1 MLRSLTLG
9 ADTVDT
15 AQAHTPGEPVAKTA
29 RRIRPQQWLPV
40 AVPLV
45 ATTAA
50 LLVGLAIVAVTGS
63 SVRDAL
69 AALWDGMAGGAY
81 NVGASLNRAISL
93 GFVGL
98 GFVFANRAN
107 LTNVGA
113 EGQIAMGGMFA
124 TAMALHGAAALP
136 FGLAFVLPLLVGT
149 LAGGVWGGAA
159 GVLRARRNTNE
170 VISTLLLT
178 FIALPIVYW
187 SVESF
192 HLLRKPMSEV
202 SSLPESAEIPDVTK
216 LPMLLPG
223 DSASPLHIGLVL
235 FLLAVV
241 LVWLVLQR
249 SAFGLRLRA
258 VGLNETASRRAGIA
272 TGSAIVTSMAVSG
285 ALGGLA
291 GAVMIQGQ
299 NFYLTSDFSS
309 GYGFDGLV
317 VGLLSR
323 GSVAGVVVGALL
335 FGFLRS
341 GSIAMEISAH
351 VPAAVMLVCQGL
363 IVIFVAGSA
372 WLLDRKAGR

>member
-1 MLRSLTLG
+1 MLRRLAMDIDAVDATG
-9 ADTVDT
+9 AAPARATRLRIST
-15 AQAHTPGEPVAKTA
+15 A
-29 RRIRPQQWLPV
+29 QWLPV
-40 AVPLV
+40 AVPLA
-45 ATTAA
+45 ATAAA
-50 LLVGLAIVAVTGS
+50 LLVGLAIIAGTGS
-63 SVRDAL
+63 SVGDAL
-69 AALWDGMAGGAY
+69 DALWDGMAGSSY
-81 NVGASLNRAISL
+81 NIGASINRAISL

-136 FGLAFVLPLLVGT
+136 LGLAFVLPLVAGT
-149 LAGGVWGGAA
+149 LAGGLWGGFA
-159 GVLRARRNTNE
+159 GVLRATRNTNE
-170 VISTLLLT
+170 VISTLLLS

-202 SSLPESAEIPDVTK
+202 SSLPESPEIADATK
-216 LPMLLPG
+216 LPMLFPH
-223 DSASPLHIGLVL
+223 DSTSPLHIGLVL
-235 FLLAVV
+235 CAIAVV
-241 LVWLVLQR
+241 VVWLVLQR
-249 SAFGLRLRA
+249 SAYGMKLRA

-272 TGSAIVTSMAVSG
+272 TGRVIVSAMAVSG

-341 GSIAMEISAH
+341 GSIAMEITAH
-351 VPAAVMLVCQGL
+351 VPSAVMLVCQGL
-363 IVIFVAGSA
+363 IVIFVAGST
-372 WLLDRKAGR
+372 WILDSKAGR

>member
-1 MLRSLTLG
+1 MLRQRLAGGVDAVDAG
-9 ADTVDT
+9 AGPAP
-15 AQAHTPGEPVAKTA
+15 AQKAH
-29 RRIRPQQWLPV
+29 RIQPAQWLPV
-40 AVPLV
+40 AVPLA
-45 ATTAA
+45 ATAAA
-50 LLVGLAIVAVTGS
+50 LLLGLAIIAATGS
-63 SVRDAL
+63 PVGDAL
-69 AALWDGMAGGAY
+69 DALWDGMAGSTF
-81 NVGASLNRAISL
+81 NVGASINRAISL

-124 TAMALHGAAALP
+124 TALALHGAPALP
-136 FGLAFVLPLLVGT
+136 LGLAFILPLLAGT
-149 LAGGVWGGAA
+149 LAGAAWGGVA
-159 GVLRARRNTNE
+159 GVLRAARNTNE

-192 HLLRKPMSEV
+192 HLLRKPMSQV
-202 SSLPESAEIPDVTK
+202 SSLPESPEIADATK

-223 DSASPLHIGLVL
+223 DSTSPLHIGLVL
-235 FLLAVV
+235 CAVAVV
-241 LVWLVLQR
+241 VVWLVLQR
-249 SAFGLRLRA
+249 SSFGLKLRA

-272 TGSAIVTSMAVSG
+272 TGRVIVGAMAVSG

-291 GAVMIQGQ
+291 GAIMIQGQ

-323 GSVAGVVVGALL
+323 GSIAGVVVGALL

-351 VPAAVMLVCQGL
+351 VPSAVMLVCQGL
-363 IVIFVAGSA
+363 IVIFVAGST
-372 WLLDRKAGR
+372 WILDRKAGR